1 MSNAKDI
8 RAKIKSV
15 KNTQKITKAM
25 EMVAASKMRRA
36 QDNMQQGR
44 SYAQNILRVVNH
56 MMASSKADFAET
68 HYLLSEREEV
78 RNVAYLLVTTD
89 RGLCGGLN
97 INLFKKLLDHM
108 QEHQNQQ
115 RGVYFS
121 VLGRKGIAFVNRMK
135 GHIVHQKENYGDS
148 PLLDDI
154 IDGMKVL
161 QELFRLGKV
170 DRVYVVSNHFT
181 NTMTQTPF
189 VLQVLPAGSVNEKE
203 MSTISGGAS
212 NHAEELPQ
220 HSWEYLYDAY
230 RDVMLDG
237 LITRYIESLV
247 KQAVVENIACEM
259 AARMIAM
266 KSASDN
272 AGSLISDL
280 QLQYNK
286 ARQAAIT
293 QELSEIV
300 GGAAAV

>member
-36 QDNMQQGR
+36 QENMQQGR

-56 MMASSKADFAET
+56 MMASSKADFAEA

-78 RNVAYLLVTTD
+78 RNVAYLVVTTD

-97 INLFKKLLDHM
+97 INLCKKLLEHI
-108 QEHQNQQ
+108 QEQQQHQ
-115 RGVYFS
+115 RGLYFS
-121 VLGRKGIAFVNRMK
+121 VLGRKGVSFVNRLNGK
-135 GHIVHQKENYGDS
+135 IVHQKENYGDA
-148 PLLDDI
+148 PTLDDI

-170 DRVYVVSNHFT
+170 DRVYVVANHFT

-189 VLQVLPAGSVNEKE
+189 VLQVLPAG
-203 MSTISGGAS
+203 GA
-212 NHAEELPQ
+212 AEQELPVGVGIESTEGLPS
-220 HSWEYLYDAY
+220 HSWEYMYDAY

-237 LITRYIESLV
+237 LITRYIESIV